1 MIKKEICLWVPI
13 KIFGFI
19 HNLYKK
25 LFQKIK
31 KSFMAFKAGNLEIKG
46 EIQKQNISSTPSET
60 TQVELSEKEL
70 EFILVTIKNGLF
82 KGEYVETLYN
92 LTLKL
97 QKHFVD
103 SRTKNIN
110 L

>member
-1 MIKKEICLWVPI
+1 M
-13 KIFGFI
+13 G
-19 HNLYKK
+19 
-25 LFQKIK
+25 
-31 KSFMAFKAGNLEIKG
+31 FKAGNLEVG
-46 EIQKQNISSTPSET
+46 GDTQKQEISSTSSET

-82 KGEYVETLYN
+82 KGEYVEILYN

-103 SRTKNIN
+103 LRTKNMN

>member
-1 MIKKEICLWVPI
+1 MKV
-13 KIFGFI
+13 FGFI

-31 KSFMAFKAGNLEIKG
+31 KSFMAFKAGNLEIRG
-46 EIQKQNISSTPSET
+46 EVQEQKISSTSSET

-97 QKHFVD
+97 QKHFVNL
-103 SRTKNIN
+103 RTKNIN

>member
-1 MIKKEICLWVPI
+1 M
-13 KIFGFI
+13 G
-19 HNLYKK
+19 
-25 LFQKIK
+25 
-31 KSFMAFKAGNLEIKG
+31 FKAGNLEIGG
-46 EIQKQNISSTPSET
+46 ESQKQEISSTSSEI

-103 SRTKNIN
+103 LRTKNMN

>member
-1 MIKKEICLWVPI
+1 M
-13 KIFGFI
+13 
-19 HNLYKK
+19 
-25 LFQKIK
+25 
-31 KSFMAFKAGNLEIKG
+31 SFKAGNLQIGG
-46 EIQKQNISSTPSET
+46 ESQKQDISSISSKT

-97 QKHFVD
+97 QKHFVHLR
-103 SRTKNIN
+103 SKNID